1 MLDGVKHVKMK
12 PQLGTRWKQHNLVVE
27 IVNKNH
33 PEYLE
38 WAAYNGNRKL
48 GDVMYIY
55 RSGTTDIGKIGCF
68 QAIDDF
74 LRVWSPC

>member
-1 MLDGVKHVKMK
+1 MGVKHVKMK
-12 PQLGTRWKQHNLVVE
+12 PQLGTMWKQHDLVVE

-33 PEYLE
+33 PEYLK
-38 WAAYNGNRKL
+38 WAAYNGKTKL

-55 RSGTTDIGKIGCF
+55 RSGTKELGKVGCF
-68 QAIDDF
+68 QAVDDF